1 MQEECLHAARPA
13 WYTKR
18 TGKFTGGRDGRG
30 MLLALDMGNT
40 NITIGVF
47 EGTRLML
54 ESRVATDR
62 TKMEDQYAI
71 DLMDILRLYGINTHD
86 FEGAIISSVVPPLE
100 HAIRGAV
107 KKVTGVTPLMVGPGT
122 KTGVNIRIDN
132 PAQLGPDLLVGAVA
146 AVARFGAPCVIWDL
160 GTATTV
166 SVVDKTGAFLGGAIM
181 PGVYTSFDSLISR
194 ASLLP
199 RISLETPAK
208 VIGGN
213 SNDSMQSGA
222 VYGTAAMLDGMVAQ
236 IRAALGAPDA
246 PVVATGTLPDSVR
259 AACATDIVY
268 RETLVLEGLYCI
280 WKKNTR
286 K

>member
-1 MQEECLHAARPA
+1 
-13 WYTKR
+13 
-18 TGKFTGGRDGRG
+18 

-122 KTGVNIRIDN
+122 KTGVNNRIDN

-222 VYGTAAMLDGMVAQ
+222 VYGTAAMLDGMCDR
-236 IRAALGAPDA
+236 IEEELGYPA
-246 PVVATGTLPDSVR
+246 VIVATGGLGR
-259 AACATDIVY
+259 EIVPHCRRKITY
-268 RETLVLEGLYCI
+268 VDDLLLEGLRMIYE
-280 WKKNTR
+280 KN
-286 K
+286 KGKV

>member
-1 MQEECLHAARPA
+1 
-13 WYTKR
+13 
-18 TGKFTGGRDGRG
+18 

-146 AVARFGAPCVIWDL
+146 AV
-160 GTATTV
+160 
-166 SVVDKTGAFLGGAIM
+166 GGAIM

-222 VYGTAAMLDGMVAQ
+222 VYGTAAMLDGMCDRIEAE
-236 IRAALGAPDA
+236 LGYPA
-246 PVVATGTLPDSVR
+246 VIVATGGLGR
-259 AACATDIVY
+259 EIVPHCRRKITY
-268 RETLVLEGLYCI
+268 VDDLLLEGLRMIYE
-280 WKKNTR
+280 KN
-286 K
+286 KGKV